1 MATIRLENISKSFPG
16 VQALKNINQEIKSGE
31 FFTLLGPSGCGK
43 TTLLRTIAGF
53 YHQDEGHIYIDD
65 NLIDDVPAY
74 DRNTGMVFQ
83 NYAVFPHM
91 TVFENVAFG
100 LKNRKLPNNVIKKK
114 VENALEMAR
123 LTGFE
128 NRTPDQ
134 LSGGQQQ
141 RVGLARAM
149 VIEPKVLL
157 MDEPLSNLDA
167 KLRVQM
173 REEIREIQKKLG
185 ITTIYV
191 THDQEEALVISDRI
205 AVMQA
210 GKIHQV
216 GTSWEIYKNP
226 ADIFVAA
233 FVGETNF
240 MDGKIQKIEK
250 EKVSIRVGNQIIK
263 ARNPEKD
270 IEVKRVKISVR
281 PEEITLIKEK
291 IEDDDSTILEGK
303 VIKNTFTGPL
313 VRYLVDCDSEV
324 QLLVETHK
332 PEQGYLM
339 QVGTSVFLTIPLN
352 SIQYFDFDTG
362 QRIR

>member
-1 MATIRLENISKSFPG
+1 MATIKLENIHKRFPG
-16 VQALKNINQEIKSGE
+16 VEALKGITEEIRSGE

-53 YHQDEGHIYIDD
+53 YRQDEGHIYIDD
-65 NLIDDVPAY
+65 KLIDDVPAY

-100 LKNRKLPNNVIKKK
+100 LKNRKLPHDVIRQK
-114 VENALEMAR
+114 VKHVLEMAR

-128 NRTPDQ
+128 ERTPDQ

-205 AVMQA
+205 AVMKD
-210 GKIHQV
+210 GEIHQV

-226 ADIFVAA
+226 SDIFVAS

-240 MDGKIQKIEK
+240 MEGEVQKGEK
-250 EKVSIRVGNQIIK
+250 GRLIIRIGDQLIK
-263 ARNPEKD
+263 ANVPVSSK
-270 IEVKRVKISVR
+270 EVRRIKLSVR
-281 PEEITLIKEK
+281 PEEITLLRDRV
-291 IEDDDSTILEGK
+291 EDADSTVLKGK
-303 VIKNTFTGPL
+303 VIKNIFTGPL
-313 VRYLVDCDSEV
+313 IRYTVDCGNGIN
-324 QLLVETHK
+324 LVSETHR
-332 PEQGYLM
+332 PELKTVIEAGS
-339 QVGTSVFLTIPLN
+339 SVFLKIPIK
-352 SIQYFDFDTG
+352 SILYFDLDTG
-362 QRIR
+362 KRIR